1 MHIAFLTPEYPGF
14 KTGKS
19 GGLGTSIKNLTS
31 FLVLKGV
38 KVSIFVYGQM
48 EDEIYDEGNIIF
60 YRIKNPY
67 LKGLSW
73 FLTRKK
79 IQKLINEVIQKE
91 QIDLLEVADWTGI
104 SAFMNI
110 HCPVLMRLHGSDT
123 FFCHMDNRPVKWWN
137 KLLEK
142 TAYKQADS
150 VIAVSDF
157 VGNMSQK
164 LFRLNRIYTVIPNGI
179 DMKAFQPV
187 SHVISKP
194 VILYFGTLIRKKGVL
209 EIPFIFN
216 LVLEVIPDAQ
226 LLLIGAD
233 ASDILTGNDS
243 TWSLMRPLFKE
254 DALEKVIYVGEK
266 PYNEIKEYIQ
276 EAQVCIFPSY
286 AEALPVSWLEAMA
299 MAKAIV
305 ASDIGWA
312 KEMLTHKKEALLSN
326 PSMHNQFAS
335 LIIQL
340 LKDKAF
346 GEELGK
352 NAQKRVSIQ
361 FDNHIVA
368 QQTIQCY
375 KKVLDRSKNN

>member
-31 FLVLKGV
+31 FLVSKGV
-38 KVSIFVYGQM
+38 KVSIFVYGQR
-48 EDEIYDEGNIIF
+48 EDEIYDEGTIMF

-67 LKGLSW
+67 IKGLSW

-79 IQKLINEVIQKE
+79 IQRLINEIIQKE
-91 QIDLLEVADWTGI
+91 HIDLLEVADWTGI

-123 FFCHMDNRPVKWWN
+123 FFCHLDHRPIKWWN

-142 TAYKQADS
+142 TAYKRADAI
-150 VIAVSDF
+150 IAVSDF
-157 VGNMSQK
+157 VGNTSQQ
-164 LFRLNRIYTVIPNGI
+164 LFSLNRTYTVIPNGI

-187 SHVISKP
+187 SYVSSKP

-216 LVLEVIPDAQ
+216 RVLEVIPDAQ
-226 LLLIGAD
+226 LILVGAD

-254 DALEKVIYVGEK
+254 SALENVSYVGEK
-266 PYNEIKEYIQ
+266 PYNEIKEHIQ
-276 EAQVCIFPSY
+276 QAQVCIFPSY

-299 MAKAIV
+299 MGKAMV
-305 ASDIGWA
+305 TSDIGWA
-312 KEMLTHKKEALLSN
+312 KEMLTHKKEALLGN
-326 PSMHNQFAS
+326 PSMHKQFAS

-340 LKDKAF
+340 LQDKAF
-346 GEELGK
+346 GEELGN

-361 FDNHIVA
+361 FDNLVVA
-368 QQTIQCY
+368 QQNIQY
-375 KKVLDRSKNN
+375 YNKILGSF

>member
-1 MHIAFLTPEYPGF
+1 MHIAYLTPEYPGF

-31 FLVLKGV
+31 FLVSNGV
-38 KVSIFVYGQM
+38 KVSIFVYGQK
-48 EDEIYDEGNIIF
+48 EDEIYVEGPIMF

-79 IQKLINEVIQKE
+79 IQNLINEIIHKE
-91 QIDLLEVADWTGI
+91 HIDLLEVADWTGI

-123 FFCHMDNRPVKWWN
+123 FFCHLDNRPVKWWN

-142 TAYKQADS
+142 TAYKRADAI
-150 VIAVSDF
+150 IAVSDF
-157 VGNMSQK
+157 VGNTSQK
-164 LFRLNRIYTVIPNGI
+164 LFRLNRTYTVIPNGI

-187 SHVISKP
+187 SYVSSKP

-216 LVLEVIPDAQ
+216 RVLEVIPDAQ
-226 LLLIGAD
+226 LILVGAD

-254 DALEKVIYVGEK
+254 SALENVSYVGEK
-266 PYNEIKEYIQ
+266 PYNEIKEHIQ
-276 EAQVCIFPSY
+276 QAQVCIFPSY

-299 MAKAIV
+299 MGKAMV
-305 ASDIGWA
+305 TSDIGWA
-312 KEMLTHKKEALLSN
+312 KEMLTHKKEALLGN

-340 LKDKAF
+340 LQDKAF
-346 GEELGK
+346 GEELGN
-352 NAQKRVSIQ
+352 NARNRVSIQ
-361 FDNHIVA
+361 FDNLVVA
-368 QQTIQCY
+368 QQNIQY
-375 KKVLDRSKNN
+375 YNKILGNF